1 MTQNSPKPIQVARIP
16 QTAPVRPPTG
26 PAGPR
31 TPRPGFTG
39 CPRCGALM
47 ADRATHAAW
56 HEKQDEVLRKL
67 VADSLAV
74 RRWAEGVVADLSQ
87 LASFPAT
94 GSGPAS
100 GDITNDGKEA
110 GHE

>member
-1 MTQNSPKPIQVARIP
+1 MTQNSPRRIEVVGIP

-26 PAGPR
+26 PGGGR
-31 TPRPGFTG
+31 TPRSSLVG
-39 CPRCGALM
+39 CPRCAALM
-47 ADRATHAAW
+47 ADRARHEAW
-56 HEKQDEVLRKL
+56 HAEQDAQMQKAL
-67 VADSLAV
+67 ADLAAV
-74 RRWAEGVVADLSQ
+74 RRWAQGVVADLSR
-87 LASFPAT
+87 LASFPIT